1 MTIHRALPI
10 ASLDSGLT
18 FERDTDFRGR
28 RFRQTLEPRLYYLYV
43 PYRDQSKIPL
53 FDTGLAD
60 FNYAQIFSE
69 NIFNGGDR
77 IADANQLTLAAT
89 TRMLSP
95 SSGQEVLKATV
106 GQRYYFETQ
115 QVTLNDNVTPTRNN
129 KTSDLLAALSGH
141 ISSHW
146 TLDSAL
152 QYDPQ
157 RNFFDRL
164 GLGAR
169 FQPEIAKVLN
179 LGYRFTRGSLNQVD
193 VSAQWPLG
201 GGWNGVGR
209 YNYSLRENRLVETL
223 GGFEYNA
230 GCWIGR
236 LVMQRFA
243 AATGTSTTAVFVQL
257 ELNGFSRIGSNPLE
271 TLKRNIPGYSRAQP
285 DPSRVTT
292 IRFLR
297 VTFTCDSQFR
307 RRLRGS
313 PLRRWFLVPAAPGRR
328 KRPAPPVL
336 VDRIVAVVNSE
347 VITSGE
353 LAERVK
359 TVTQQLRQQG
369 TPLPAADLLQ
379 KQVLERMIMDRL
391 QLQLAKETGLRVDD
405 LQLDRTVERLAERNK
420 MSLTQFRQAL
430 ERDGIRFDKF
440 REEIRDEILLSRLR
454 EREVDDRIVVT
465 DNEIDYFLS
474 QQAASPDLATEFN
487 LSHIVLRLPE
497 QASPEQVNRQRA
509 RAEEVLAQLRQGADF
524 AKLAVAYSDAPDAL
538 QGGAMGWHSRDRLP
552 DLYAKALD
560 GLKPGEVSGII
571 RSPAGFHLIKLIGR
585 RGGGAPAMVE
595 QTHARHILV
604 KTSEIVSAADAKRK
618 LENLRDRIIHGA
630 DFAELARLNSDDP
643 SSVKGGDLGWIYPGD
658 TVPEFEREMNS
669 LKVGEVSQPFETP
682 FGWHL
687 VQVLARRQA
696 PVSGERKRQEAR
708 LILRERKADEAYQ
721 EWLRQLRDRAFV
733 EYRTDD
739 N

>member
-1 MTIHRALPI
+1 M
-10 ASLDSGLT
+10 
-18 FERDTDFRGR
+18 
-28 RFRQTLEPRLYYLYV
+28 RF
-43 PYRDQSKIPL
+43 SI
-53 FDTGLAD
+53 
-60 FNYAQIFSE
+60 S
-69 NIFNGGDR
+69 
-77 IADANQLTLAAT
+77 
-89 TRMLSP
+89 
-95 SSGQEVLKATV
+95 
-106 GQRYYFETQ
+106 
-115 QVTLNDNVTPTRNN
+115 
-129 KTSDLLAALSGH
+129 AALA
-141 ISSHW
+141 W
-146 TLDSAL
+146 LATAAL
-152 QYDPQ
+152 I
-157 RNFFDRL
+157 F
-164 GLGAR
+164 GAGG
-169 FQPEIAKVLN
+169 AW
-179 LGYRFTRGSLNQVD
+179 
-193 VSAQWPLG
+193 AQ
-201 GGWNGVGR
+201 
-209 YNYSLRENRLVETL
+209 
-223 GGFEYNA
+223 
-230 GCWIGR
+230 
-236 LVMQRFA
+236 
-243 AATGTSTTAVFVQL
+243 
-257 ELNGFSRIGSNPLE
+257 
-271 TLKRNIPGYSRAQP
+271 K
-285 DPSRVTT
+285 
-292 IRFLR
+292 
-297 VTFTCDSQFR
+297 
-307 RRLRGS
+307 
-313 PLRRWFLVPAAPGRR
+313 APG
-328 KRPAPPVL
+328 APVL
-336 VDRIVAVVNSE
+336 VDRVVAVVNSE
-347 VITSGE
+347 VITSAE

-359 TVTQQLRQQG
+359 MVTQQLSQQG

-420 MSLTQFRQAL
+420 MSLSQFRQTL

-465 DNEIDYFLS
+465 DNEVDYFLS
-474 QQAASPDLATEFN
+474 QQAASPDLANEFN

-497 QASPEQVNRQRA
+497 QASPEEVNRQRA
-509 RAEEVLAQLRQGADF
+509 RAEGVLAQLRQGADF

-538 QGGAMGWHSRDRLP
+538 QGGAMGWHARDRLP
-552 DLYAKALD
+552 ELYAKALD

-571 RSPAGFHLIKLIGR
+571 RSPAGFHLIKLIDR

-618 LENLRDRIIHGA
+618 LENLRDRIVHGA

-687 VQVLARRQA
+687 VQVLARREA

-721 EWLRQLRDRAFV
+721 EWLRQLRDGAFV

>member
-1 MTIHRALPI
+1 MRFSISAAL
-10 ASLDSGLT
+10 AW
-18 FERDTDFRGR
+18 
-28 RFRQTLEPRLYYLYV
+28 
-43 PYRDQSKIPL
+43 
-53 FDTGLAD
+53 LAT
-60 FNYAQIFSE
+60 AALIF
-69 NIFNGGDR
+69 G
-77 IADANQLTLAAT
+77 
-89 TRMLSP
+89 
-95 SSGQEVLKATV
+95 SSGA
-106 GQRYYFETQ
+106 
-115 QVTLNDNVTPTRNN
+115 
-129 KTSDLLAALSGH
+129 
-141 ISSHW
+141 W
-146 TLDSAL
+146 
-152 QYDPQ
+152 
-157 RNFFDRL
+157 
-164 GLGAR
+164 
-169 FQPEIAKVLN
+169 
-179 LGYRFTRGSLNQVD
+179 
-193 VSAQWPLG
+193 AQ
-201 GGWNGVGR
+201 N
-209 YNYSLRENRLVETL
+209 
-223 GGFEYNA
+223 
-230 GCWIGR
+230 
-236 LVMQRFA
+236 
-243 AATGTSTTAVFVQL
+243 
-257 ELNGFSRIGSNPLE
+257 
-271 TLKRNIPGYSRAQP
+271 
-285 DPSRVTT
+285 
-292 IRFLR
+292 
-297 VTFTCDSQFR
+297 
-307 RRLRGS
+307 
-313 PLRRWFLVPAAPGRR
+313 APG
-328 KRPAPPVL
+328 APLL

-347 VITSGE
+347 VITSAE

-359 TVTQQLRQQG
+359 MVTQQLSQQG

-420 MSLTQFRQAL
+420 MSLSQFRQTL
-430 ERDGIRFDKF
+430 ERDGIRFDRF

-465 DNEIDYFLS
+465 DNEVDYFLS
-474 QQAASPDLATEFN
+474 QQAASPERATEFN

-497 QASPEQVNRQRA
+497 QASPEEVNRQRA
-509 RAEEVLAQLRQGADF
+509 RAEGVLAQLRQGADF

-538 QGGAMGWHSRDRLP
+538 QGGAMGWHARDRLP

-560 GLKPGEVSGII
+560 GLKPGEVSGVI
-571 RSPAGFHLIKLIGR
+571 RSPAGFHLIKLIDR

-618 LENLRDRIIHGA
+618 LENLRDRIVHGA

-687 VQVLARRQA
+687 VQVLARREA

-721 EWLRQLRDRAFV
+721 EWLRQLRDSAFV

>member
-1 MTIHRALPI
+1 M
-10 ASLDSGLT
+10 
-18 FERDTDFRGR
+18 
-28 RFRQTLEPRLYYLYV
+28 RFLISAV
-43 PYRDQSKIPL
+43 
-53 FDTGLAD
+53 LAW
-60 FNYAQIFSE
+60 
-69 NIFNGGDR
+69 
-77 IADANQLTLAAT
+77 LAT
-89 TRMLSP
+89 
-95 SSGQEVLKATV
+95 
-106 GQRYYFETQ
+106 
-115 QVTLNDNVTPTRNN
+115 
-129 KTSDLLAALSGH
+129 AALV
-141 ISSHW
+141 
-146 TLDSAL
+146 
-152 QYDPQ
+152 
-157 RNFFDRL
+157 
-164 GLGAR
+164 LGA
-169 FQPEIAKVLN
+169 
-179 LGYRFTRGSLNQVD
+179 
-193 VSAQWPLG
+193 G
-201 GGWNGVGR
+201 G
-209 YNYSLRENRLVETL
+209 
-223 GGFEYNA
+223 A
-230 GCWIGR
+230 
-236 LVMQRFA
+236 
-243 AATGTSTTAVFVQL
+243 
-257 ELNGFSRIGSNPLE
+257 
-271 TLKRNIPGYSRAQP
+271 RAQKA
-285 DPSRVTT
+285 PS
-292 IRFLR
+292 
-297 VTFTCDSQFR
+297 
-307 RRLRGS
+307 
-313 PLRRWFLVPAAPGRR
+313 
-328 KRPAPPVL
+328 PPVL

-347 VITSGE
+347 VITSDE
-353 LAERVK
+353 LAERMK

-369 TPLPAADLLQ
+369 TPLPAAHLLR

-405 LQLDRTVERLAERNK
+405 LQLDRTVERLAEHNK

-440 REEIRDEILLSRLR
+440 REEIRDQILLSRLR

-474 QQAASPDLATEFN
+474 QQAASPDMATEYN

-497 QASPEQVNRQRA
+497 QASPEEVNRQHA

-618 LENLRDRIIHGA
+618 LENLRERIIHGA
-630 DFAELARLNSDDP
+630 DFGELARLNSDDP

-658 TVPEFEREMNS
+658 TVPAFEREMNS

-682 FGWHL
+682 FGWHI
-687 VQVLARRQA
+687 VQVLARRKA

-721 EWLRQLRDRAFV
+721 EWLRQLRDRAYV